1 MKKTY
6 LFLLFCIGTILP
18 NTAFAQSCPPTGLS
32 NTTSLFFFYDAGT
45 SDCVDR
51 PTVVTVGASEFTLV
65 ECENTYS
72 VYDLSSGASL
82 ANPSLFLSDF
92 GYATCEYTNGN
103 LTAET
108 LSIEQVEAILN
119 TLKVYP
125 NPVTNGQTLNVKFSG
140 HLSADIQLYDVTGKM
155 ILTNKMDN
163 LNHQKLDLN
172 QIPNGMYFLKIGIDN
187 LTITQKVVVM
197 R

>member
-6 LFLLFCIGTILP
+6 LFLLFCIGIILP
-18 NTAFAQSCPPTGLS
+18 NTAFAQSCPLTGLS
-32 NTTSLFFFYDAGT
+32 NTTSLFFFYQAGS

-51 PTVVTVGASEFTLV
+51 PTVVTVGANEFTLV
-65 ECENTYS
+65 ECEPTYS
-72 VYDLSSGASL
+72 VYDLSNGTPL
-82 ANPSLFLSDF
+82 ANPSFFLSDF

-103 LTAET
+103 LTNET
-108 LSIEQVEAILN
+108 LSIDQVEAILN

-125 NPVTNGQTLNVKFSG
+125 NPVTGGNLLNVKFSRA
-140 HLSADIQLYDVTGKM
+140 LSADIHLYDVTGKL
-155 ILTNKMDN
+155 ILTNKIDN
-163 LNHQKLDLN
+163 LSHQKMDLN
-172 QIPNGMYFLKIGIDN
+172 QIPNGMYFLKIGVDN

>member
-1 MKKTY
+1 
-6 LFLLFCIGTILP
+6 
-18 NTAFAQSCPPTGLS
+18 
-32 NTTSLFFFYDAGT
+32 
-45 SDCVDR
+45 
-51 PTVVTVGASEFTLV
+51 
-65 ECENTYS
+65 
-72 VYDLSSGASL
+72 
-82 ANPSLFLSDF
+82 LSDF